1 MSMIWA
7 GAVEIALAW
16 AVILGVKIASNAFEW
31 KFEHLLP
38 NYWYPVVKRKLAK
51 PETATLKDKGIP
63 KKISDELEG
72 LLAFMQGGSL
82 QNSRIRMDRTFQD
95 KIEHE
100 TKQLKKRGLARQ
112 FHFTNLKLS
121 EKNEKKKDFRH
132 WSDAG
137 REWREVIVEAS
148 VSDKYLSKDKKKVLH
163 ETIYPYGAILLRQS
177 RHIRHTDKAD
187 KDRKKEQTFY
197 SEYSQMTCPSCGA
210 QLNLKGNET
219 NCPYCGAF
227 IQSQFY
233 DWQTEDFRIY
243 HLPDPNVR
251 NLLYTGGLILA
262 LFLPAVPCIRFISNM
277 YLAFGLAFVL
287 TILVAFGMLSFITP
301 KLEKEEKLKEQI
313 VRYDESWLAS
323 NINEALYKSVL
334 TPELLTYIVDDIKI
348 KSVENTEDTTTIS
361 VSAKLRRTILE
372 NDQHIVAK
380 NEKENWTL
388 SRALH
393 PNRLKSKGQDIVI
406 EKECPSCGAN
416 YVPDEK
422 GCCSYCG
429 YSLKVDNS
437 KWKINASEK
446 RNMSTIV

>member
-210 QLNLKGNET
+210 QLNLKGNEL
-219 NCPYCGAF
+219 
-227 IQSQFY
+227 SLL
-233 DWQTEDFRIY
+233 WR
-243 HLPDPNVR
+243 
-251 NLLYTGGLILA
+251 LYTESILRLADRRFSNLSPSGSECKESIIHRRTDPGTIFTGSSMYTLHLKYVSCIWSCICIDHFSSFWNA
-262 LFLPAVPCIRFISNM
+262 LFHNSEIRER
-277 YLAFGLAFVL
+277 
-287 TILVAFGMLSFITP
+287 
-301 KLEKEEKLKEQI
+301 EK
-313 VRYDESWLAS
+313 
-323 NINEALYKSVL
+323 
-334 TPELLTYIVDDIKI
+334 
-348 KSVENTEDTTTIS
+348 VE
-361 VSAKLRRTILE
+361 RT
-372 NDQHIVAK
+372 D
-380 NEKENWTL
+380 
-388 SRALH
+388 
-393 PNRLKSKGQDIVI
+393 
-406 EKECPSCGAN
+406 CP
-416 YVPDEK
+416 
-422 GCCSYCG
+422 
-429 YSLKVDNS
+429 
-437 KWKINASEK
+437 I
-446 RNMSTIV
+446 

>member
-1 MSMIWA
+1 MSIIWA

-197 SEYSQMTCPSCGA
+197 SEYSQM
-210 QLNLKGNET
+210 
-219 NCPYCGAF
+219 
-227 IQSQFY
+227 I
-233 DWQTEDFRIY
+233 
-243 HLPDPNVR
+243 
-251 NLLYTGGLILA
+251 
-262 LFLPAVPCIRFISNM
+262 
-277 YLAFGLAFVL
+277 
-287 TILVAFGMLSFITP
+287 
-301 KLEKEEKLKEQI
+301 
-313 VRYDESWLAS
+313 
-323 NINEALYKSVL
+323 
-334 TPELLTYIVDDIKI
+334 
-348 KSVENTEDTTTIS
+348 
-361 VSAKLRRTILE
+361 
-372 NDQHIVAK
+372 
-380 NEKENWTL
+380 
-388 SRALH
+388 
-393 PNRLKSKGQDIVI
+393 
-406 EKECPSCGAN
+406 CPSCGAN

>member
-1 MSMIWA
+1 
-7 GAVEIALAW
+7 
-16 AVILGVKIASNAFEW
+16 
-31 KFEHLLP
+31 
-38 NYWYPVVKRKLAK
+38 
-51 PETATLKDKGIP
+51 
-63 KKISDELEG
+63 
-72 LLAFMQGGSL
+72 MQGGSL

-210 QLNLKGNET
+210 
-219 NCPYCGAF
+219 
-227 IQSQFY
+227 
-233 DWQTEDFRIY
+233 
-243 HLPDPNVR
+243 
-251 NLLYTGGLILA
+251 
-262 LFLPAVPCIRFISNM
+262 
-277 YLAFGLAFVL
+277 
-287 TILVAFGMLSFITP
+287 
-301 KLEKEEKLKEQI
+301 
-313 VRYDESWLAS
+313 
-323 NINEALYKSVL
+323 
-334 TPELLTYIVDDIKI
+334 
-348 KSVENTEDTTTIS
+348 
-361 VSAKLRRTILE
+361 
-372 NDQHIVAK
+372 
-380 NEKENWTL
+380 
-388 SRALH
+388 
-393 PNRLKSKGQDIVI
+393 
-406 EKECPSCGAN
+406 N

-446 RNMSTIV
+446 RNMSIIV

>member
-1 MSMIWA
+1 
-7 GAVEIALAW
+7 VVREDEI
-16 AVILGVKIASNAFEW
+16 
-31 KFEHLLP
+31 
-38 NYWYPVVKRKLAK
+38 
-51 PETATLKDKGIP
+51 
-63 KKISDELEG
+63 
-72 LLAFMQGGSL
+72 
-82 QNSRIRMDRTFQD
+82 
-95 KIEHE
+95 
-100 TKQLKKRGLARQ
+100 
-112 FHFTNLKLS
+112 
-121 EKNEKKKDFRH
+121 
-132 WSDAG
+132 
-137 REWREVIVEAS
+137 
-148 VSDKYLSKDKKKVLH
+148 
-163 ETIYPYGAILLRQS
+163 
-177 RHIRHTDKAD
+177 
-187 KDRKKEQTFY
+187 
-197 SEYSQMTCPSCGA
+197 
-210 QLNLKGNET
+210 
-219 NCPYCGAF
+219 
-227 IQSQFY
+227 
-233 DWQTEDFRIY
+233 
-243 HLPDPNVR
+243 
-251 NLLYTGGLILA
+251 
-262 LFLPAVPCIRFISNM
+262 
-277 YLAFGLAFVL
+277 
-287 TILVAFGMLSFITP
+287 
-301 KLEKEEKLKEQI
+301 EEKLKEQI

-372 NDQHIVAK
+372 NDQHIVVK

>member
-82 QNSRIRMDRTFQD
+82 QNSRIRMDCTFQD
-95 KIEHE
+95 KIDHE

-243 HLPDPNVR
+243 HLPDPNAR
-251 NLLYTGGLILA
+251 NLLY
-262 LFLPAVPCIRFISNM
+262 
-277 YLAFGLAFVL
+277 
-287 TILVAFGMLSFITP
+287 TP

-372 NDQHIVAK
+372 NDQHIVVK

>member
-1 MSMIWA
+1 MSIIWA

-210 QLNLKGNET
+210 QLNLKRNEL
-219 NCPYCGAF
+219 
-227 IQSQFY
+227 SLL
-233 DWQTEDFRIY
+233 WR
-243 HLPDPNVR
+243 
-251 NLLYTGGLILA
+251 LYTESILRLADRRFSNLSPSGSECKESVIHRRTDPGTIFTGSSMYTLHLKYVSCIWSCICIDHFSSFWNA
-262 LFLPAVPCIRFISNM
+262 LFHNSEIRER
-277 YLAFGLAFVL
+277 G
-287 TILVAFGMLSFITP
+287 
-301 KLEKEEKLKEQI
+301 K
-313 VRYDESWLAS
+313 
-323 NINEALYKSVL
+323 
-334 TPELLTYIVDDIKI
+334 
-348 KSVENTEDTTTIS
+348 VE
-361 VSAKLRRTILE
+361 RTDYPI
-372 NDQHIVAK
+372 
-380 NEKENWTL
+380 
-388 SRALH
+388 
-393 PNRLKSKGQDIVI
+393 
-406 EKECPSCGAN
+406 
-416 YVPDEK
+416 
-422 GCCSYCG
+422 
-429 YSLKVDNS
+429 
-437 KWKINASEK
+437 
-446 RNMSTIV
+446 

>member
-38 NYWYPVVKRKLAK
+38 NYWYLVVKRKLEK

-148 VSDKYLSKDKKKVLH
+148 VSDKYLSKDKKKILH

-197 SEYSQMTCPSCGA
+197 SE
-210 QLNLKGNET
+210 
-219 NCPYCGAF
+219 
-227 IQSQFY
+227 
-233 DWQTEDFRIY
+233 
-243 HLPDPNVR
+243 
-251 NLLYTGGLILA
+251 
-262 LFLPAVPCIRFISNM
+262 
-277 YLAFGLAFVL
+277 
-287 TILVAFGMLSFITP
+287 
-301 KLEKEEKLKEQI
+301 
-313 VRYDESWLAS
+313 
-323 NINEALYKSVL
+323 
-334 TPELLTYIVDDIKI
+334 
-348 KSVENTEDTTTIS
+348 
-361 VSAKLRRTILE
+361 
-372 NDQHIVAK
+372 
-380 NEKENWTL
+380 
-388 SRALH
+388 
-393 PNRLKSKGQDIVI
+393 
-406 EKECPSCGAN
+406 
-416 YVPDEK
+416 
-422 GCCSYCG
+422 
-429 YSLKVDNS
+429 
-437 KWKINASEK
+437 
-446 RNMSTIV
+446 

>member
-1 MSMIWA
+1 MSIIWA

-233 DWQTEDFRIY
+233 DWQTEDNRFVDVEAAHWQTQFCYCSCIVSLGEDHDGNQQCNGTSGATHPY
-243 HLPDPNVR
+243 KGIEGTTCPYEHLVN
-251 NLLYTGGLILA
+251 
-262 LFLPAVPCIRFISNM
+262 
-277 YLAFGLAFVL
+277 
-287 TILVAFGMLSFITP
+287 
-301 KLEKEEKLKEQI
+301 
-313 VRYDESWLAS
+313 
-323 NINEALYKSVL
+323 NI
-334 TPELLTYIVDDIKI
+334 I
-348 KSVENTEDTTTIS
+348 
-361 VSAKLRRTILE
+361 
-372 NDQHIVAK
+372 Q
-380 NEKENWTL
+380 
-388 SRALH
+388 
-393 PNRLKSKGQDIVI
+393 
-406 EKECPSCGAN
+406 
-416 YVPDEK
+416 
-422 GCCSYCG
+422 
-429 YSLKVDNS
+429 
-437 KWKINASEK
+437 
-446 RNMSTIV
+446 

>member
-187 KDRKKEQTFY
+187 KDRKKEQTF
-197 SEYSQMTCPSCGA
+197 
-210 QLNLKGNET
+210 KRKRNEL
-219 NCPYCGAF
+219 
-227 IQSQFY
+227 SLL
-233 DWQTEDFRIY
+233 WR
-243 HLPDPNVR
+243 
-251 NLLYTGGLILA
+251 LYTESILRLADRRFSNLSPSGSECKESVIHRRTNPGTIFTGSSMYTLHLKYVSCIWSCICIDHFSSFWNA
-262 LFLPAVPCIRFISNM
+262 LFHNSEIRER
-277 YLAFGLAFVL
+277 G
-287 TILVAFGMLSFITP
+287 
-301 KLEKEEKLKEQI
+301 K
-313 VRYDESWLAS
+313 
-323 NINEALYKSVL
+323 
-334 TPELLTYIVDDIKI
+334 
-348 KSVENTEDTTTIS
+348 VE
-361 VSAKLRRTILE
+361 RT
-372 NDQHIVAK
+372 D
-380 NEKENWTL
+380 
-388 SRALH
+388 
-393 PNRLKSKGQDIVI
+393 
-406 EKECPSCGAN
+406 CP
-416 YVPDEK
+416 
-422 GCCSYCG
+422 
-429 YSLKVDNS
+429 
-437 KWKINASEK
+437 I
-446 RNMSTIV
+446 